1 MPPHGRKGTS
11 ATGCL
16 PLPLFFKDVLDTVQG
31 TMDSRGW
38 LTLLWWITKHPN
50 CELSAKGNRLSEEK
64 CQQDSQPQRLSLC
77 SIPNHAQATNGYYLL
92 DREYRAN
99 SAHGDKIAFENVC
112 AQAGTNAQAR
122 TNGSSLSR
130 NRLGSPSLPPLHL
143 LVRYSPIFHCKPT
156 PFSFCKRPLCH
167 PFSNRTP
174 ISCLD
179 HSAFKLLQFCGT

>member
-1 MPPHGRKGTS
+1 MS
-11 ATGCL
+11 AGQ
-16 PLPLFFKDVLDTVQG
+16 P
-31 TMDSRGW
+31 
-38 LTLLWWITKHPN
+38 
-50 CELSAKGNRLSEEK
+50 AKL
-64 CQQDSQPQRLSLC
+64 PQRLSLC
-77 SIPNHAQATNGYYLL
+77 FISNHAQATKGYYLL

-156 PFSFCKRPLCH
+156 HFSFCKRPLCH

-179 HSAFKLLQFCGT
+179 HSAFKLLQFCGTPIQLLCNSTNEHPDPDQPFI